1 MFRPELYRSDD
12 AQLAAAKEAA
22 FEVLYATARHGA
34 GLSEQQDVTGL
45 ALAAWSLVH
54 GFAALW
60 LAANLRDDFAE
71 LSAAIP
77 VLAAGVASLGQIIA
91 TQANVSFERPQTATD
106 ATH

>member
-12 AQLAAAKEAA
+12 SELVAAKEAA
-22 FEVLYATARHGA
+22 FEVLYATARGGA

-45 ALAAWSLVH
+45 ALAAWCVVH

-60 LAANLRDDFAE
+60 LAANLRDDFGE
-71 LSAAIP
+71 LAAAIP

-91 TQANVSFERPQTATD
+91 VQTD
-106 ATH
+106 VRLFRGGR